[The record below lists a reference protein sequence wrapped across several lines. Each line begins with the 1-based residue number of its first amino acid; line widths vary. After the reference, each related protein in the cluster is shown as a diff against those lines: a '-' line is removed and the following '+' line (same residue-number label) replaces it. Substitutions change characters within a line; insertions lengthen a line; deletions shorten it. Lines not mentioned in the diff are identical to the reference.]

1 MEANNLST
9 TIANTINELIQNLF
23 SSIDNNIYSYI
34 DEIIFLTPSSIS
46 NNNFEDL
53 FTTSS
58 NSILVIA
65 NALIL
70 AYLLYYCVKLFLS
83 YYSGTQVERPYQ
95 FIFKLILC
103 AIIMNSSYFICEQLI
118 NITDLITQALQEIGS
133 NFTSKTI
140 SFKTLVT
147 ELNSVIS
154 ISGTSLDIFSLTGI
168 IKSFCSIGLISL
180 MFSYAIRLIMVKVFI
195 ILAPFA
201 ILSCS
206 INSFSW
212 FFRSWFR
219 SFFSLLF
226 MQFFITIILIVT
238 LYLDFSSNLISK
250 FLYVGS
256 IYALTK
262 SNTYIRSLIGG
273 ISTEINTNLS
283 TLKSFLKARWYLSL

>member
-1 MEANNLST
+1 MEATNLAT

-70 AYLLYYCVKLFLS
+70 AYLLYYCVKLFLA
-83 YYSGTQVERPYQ
+83 YYSGTQVQRPYQ

-133 NFTSKTI
+133 DFTSKTI

-238 LYLDFSSNLISK
+238 LSLDFSSNLISK

-262 SNTYIRSLIGG
+262 SNTYIRNLIGG

-283 TLKSFLKARWYLSL
+283 TLKSFLRAR

>member
-1 MEANNLST
+1 MEADNLST

-34 DEIIFLTPSSIS
+34 DDIIFLTPSSIS
-46 NNNFEDL
+46 SNNFEDL

-83 YYSGTQVERPYQ
+83 YYSGTQVQRPYQ

-180 MFSYAIRLIMVKVFI
+180 MFSYAIRLIMVKVFV

-283 TLKSFLKARWYLSL
+283 TLKSFLKAR

>member
-1 MEANNLST
+1 MEATNLST

-70 AYLLYYCVKLFLS
+70 AYLLYYCVKLFLA
-83 YYSGTQVERPYQ
+83 YYSGTQVQRPYQ

-133 NFTSKTI
+133 DFTSKTI

-206 INSFSW
+206 INSFNW

-238 LYLDFSSNLISK
+238 LSLDFSSNLISK

-283 TLKSFLKARWYLSL
+283 TLKSFLRARWYLSL

>member
-1 MEANNLST
+1 MEATNLST

-83 YYSGTQVERPYQ
+83 YYSGTQVQRPYQ

-238 LYLDFSSNLISK
+238 LSLDFSSNFISK

-262 SNTYIRSLIGG
+262 SNTYIRNLIGG

-283 TLKSFLKARWYLSL
+283 TLKSFLRAR

>member
-1 MEANNLST
+1 MEATNLST

-70 AYLLYYCVKLFLS
+70 AYLLYYCVKLFLA
-83 YYSGTQVERPYQ
+83 YYSGTQVQRPYQ

-283 TLKSFLKARWYLSL
+283 TLKSFLKAR

>member
-1 MEANNLST
+1 MEATNLST

-70 AYLLYYCVKLFLS
+70 AYLLYYCVKLFLA
-83 YYSGTQVERPYQ
+83 YYSGTQVQRPYQ

-133 NFTSKTI
+133 DFTSKTI

-206 INSFSW
+206 INSFNW

-238 LYLDFSSNLISK
+238 LSLDFSSNLISK

-283 TLKSFLKARWYLSL
+283 TLKSFLKAR

>member
-1 MEANNLST
+1 MDASK
-9 TIANTINELIQNLF
+9 INITEVIIKTLNSLFENLF

-83 YYSGTQVERPYQ
+83 YYSGTQVQRPYQ

-238 LYLDFSSNLISK
+238 LSLDFSSNLISK

-262 SNTYIRSLIGG
+262 SNTYIRNLIGG

-283 TLKSFLKARWYLSL
+283 TLKSFLRAR

>member
-1 MEANNLST
+1 MEATNLST

-58 NSILVIA
+58 KSILVIA

-133 NFTSKTI
+133 NFTFKTI

-238 LYLDFSSNLISK
+238 LSLDFSSNLISK

-283 TLKSFLKARWYLSL
+283 TLKSFLRAR

>member
-1 MEANNLST
+1 MEATNLST

-70 AYLLYYCVKLFLS
+70 AYLLYYCVKLFLA
-83 YYSGTQVERPYQ
+83 YYSGTQVQRPYQ

-238 LYLDFSSNLISK
+238 LSLDFSSNLISK

-283 TLKSFLKARWYLSL
+283 TLKSFLRAR

>member
-58 NSILVIA
+58 KSILVIA

-212 FFRSWFR
+212 FFRSWSR

-283 TLKSFLKARWYLSL
+283 TLKSFLKAR

>member
-1 MEANNLST
+1 METNNLAK
-9 TIANTINELIQNLF
+9 TIASTINELIQNLF

-34 DEIIFLTPSSIS
+34 DDIIFLTPTNIS
-46 NNNFEDL
+46 TNNFEDL
-53 FTTSS
+53 FTKSSS
-58 NSILVIA
+58 NILIVA

-70 AYLLYYCVKLFLS
+70 AYLLYYCVKLFLA
-83 YYSGTQVERPYQ
+83 YYSSTQVQRPFQ

-103 AIIMNSSYFICEQLI
+103 AIIMNSSYFICEQLL
-118 NITDLITQALQEIGS
+118 NITDLITQALQTIGKD
-133 NFTSKTI
+133 FTSKSI

-154 ISGTSLDIFSLTGI
+154 ISGDSLDIFSLSGI

-180 MFSYAIRLIMVKVFI
+180 MFSYSIRFIMVKVFI

-206 INSFSW
+206 INTFSW
-212 FFRSWFR
+212 FFKSWFR
-219 SFFSLLF
+219 SLFSLLF
-226 MQFFITIILIVT
+226 MQLFIVIILIVT
-238 LYLDFSSNLISK
+238 LSLDFSANLISK

-262 SNTYIRSLIGG
+262 SNTYIRSLVGG

-283 TLKSFLKARWYLSL
+283 TLKTFLKSR

>member
-1 MEANNLST
+1 MEATNLST

-70 AYLLYYCVKLFLS
+70 AYLLYYCVKLFLA

-133 NFTSKTI
+133 DFTSKTI

-206 INSFSW
+206 INSFNW

-238 LYLDFSSNLISK
+238 LSLDFSSNLISK

-262 SNTYIRSLIGG
+262 SNTYIRNLIGG

-283 TLKSFLKARWYLSL
+283 TLKSFLRAR

>member
-1 MEANNLST
+1 MEATNLST

-70 AYLLYYCVKLFLS
+70 AYLLYYCVKLFLA
-83 YYSGTQVERPYQ
+83 YYSGTQVQRPYQ

-133 NFTSKTI
+133 DFTSKTI

-206 INSFSW
+206 INSFNW

-238 LYLDFSSNLISK
+238 LSLDFSSNLISK

-283 TLKSFLKARWYLSL
+283 TLKSFLRAR

>member
-1 MEANNLST
+1 MEATNLST

-70 AYLLYYCVKLFLS
+70 AYLLYYCVKLFLA
-83 YYSGTQVERPYQ
+83 YYSGTQVQRPYQ

-133 NFTSKTI
+133 DFTSKTI

-206 INSFSW
+206 INSFNW
-212 FFRSWFR
+212 FFRSWFS

-238 LYLDFSSNLISK
+238 LSLDFSSNLISK

-283 TLKSFLKARWYLSL
+283 TLKSFLRAR

>member
-1 MEANNLST
+1 MEATNLST

-58 NSILVIA
+58 KSILVIA

-83 YYSGTQVERPYQ
+83 YYSGTQVQRPYQ

-238 LYLDFSSNLISK
+238 LSLDFSSNLISK

-262 SNTYIRSLIGG
+262 SNTYIRNLIGG

-283 TLKSFLKARWYLSL
+283 TLKSFLRAR

>member
-1 MEANNLST
+1 MEATNLST

-70 AYLLYYCVKLFLS
+70 AYLLYYCVKLFLA
-83 YYSGTQVERPYQ
+83 YYSGTQVQRPYQ

>member
-1 MEANNLST
+1 MEATNLST

-70 AYLLYYCVKLFLS
+70 AYLLYYCVKLFLA
-83 YYSGTQVERPYQ
+83 YYSGTQVQRPYQ

-180 MFSYAIRLIMVKVFI
+180 MFSYAIRLIMIKVFI

-238 LYLDFSSNLISK
+238 LSLDFSSNLISK

-262 SNTYIRSLIGG
+262 SNTYIRNLIGG

-283 TLKSFLKARWYLSL
+283 TLKSFLRAR

>member
-1 MEANNLST
+1 MEATNLST

-238 LYLDFSSNLISK
+238 LSLDFSSNLISK

-262 SNTYIRSLIGG
+262 SNTYIRNLIGG

-283 TLKSFLKARWYLSL
+283 TLKSFLRAR

>member
-1 MEANNLST
+1 MEATNLST

-70 AYLLYYCVKLFLS
+70 AYLLYYCVKLFLA
-83 YYSGTQVERPYQ
+83 YYSGTQVQRPYQ

-133 NFTSKTI
+133 DFTSKTI

-206 INSFSW
+206 INSFNW

-238 LYLDFSSNLISK
+238 LSLDFSSNLISK

-273 ISTEINTNLS
+273 ISTEINANLS
-283 TLKSFLKARWYLSL
+283 TLKSFLRAR

>member
-1 MEANNLST
+1 MEATNLST

-70 AYLLYYCVKLFLS
+70 AYLLYYCVKLFLA
-83 YYSGTQVERPYQ
+83 YYSGTQVQRPYQ

-133 NFTSKTI
+133 DFTSKTI

-168 IKSFCSIGLISL
+168 IKSFRSIGLISL

-206 INSFSW
+206 INSFNW

-238 LYLDFSSNLISK
+238 LSLDFSSNLISK

-283 TLKSFLKARWYLSL
+283 TLKSFLRAR

>member
-1 MEANNLST
+1 MEATNLST

-70 AYLLYYCVKLFLS
+70 AYLLYYCVKLFLA
-83 YYSGTQVERPYQ
+83 YYSGTQVQRPYQ

-133 NFTSKTI
+133 DFTSKTI

-238 LYLDFSSNLISK
+238 LSLDFSSNLISK
-250 FLYVGS
+250 FLYVSS

-262 SNTYIRSLIGG
+262 SNTYIRNLIGG

-283 TLKSFLKARWYLSL
+283 TLKSFLRAR

>member
-1 MEANNLST
+1 MEATNLST

-83 YYSGTQVERPYQ
+83 YYSGTQVQRPYQ

-206 INSFSW
+206 INSFNW

-238 LYLDFSSNLISK
+238 LSLDFSSNLISK

-283 TLKSFLKARWYLSL
+283 TLKSFLRAR

>member
-1 MEANNLST
+1 MEATNLST

-238 LYLDFSSNLISK
+238 LSLDFSSNLISK

-283 TLKSFLKARWYLSL
+283 TLKSFLRAR

>member
-1 MEANNLST
+1 MEATNLST

-70 AYLLYYCVKLFLS
+70 AYLLYYCVKLFLA
-83 YYSGTQVERPYQ
+83 YYSGTQVQRPYQ

-133 NFTSKTI
+133 DFTSKTI

-206 INSFSW
+206 INSFNW

-238 LYLDFSSNLISK
+238 LSLDFSSNLISK

-262 SNTYIRSLIGG
+262 SNTYIRNLIGG

-283 TLKSFLKARWYLSL
+283 TLKSFLRAR

>member
-1 MEANNLST
+1 MEATNLST

-83 YYSGTQVERPYQ
+83 YYSGTQVQRPYQ

-201 ILSCS
+201 ILGCS
-206 INSFSW
+206 INSFNW

-238 LYLDFSSNLISK
+238 LSLDFSSNLISK

-283 TLKSFLKARWYLSL
+283 TLKSFLKAR

>member
-23 SSIDNNIYSYI
+23 SSTDNNIYSYI

-58 NSILVIA
+58 KSILVIA

-206 INSFSW
+206 INSFNW

-238 LYLDFSSNLISK
+238 LSLDFSSNLISK

-283 TLKSFLKARWYLSL
+283 TLKSFLRAR

>member
-1 MEANNLST
+1 MEATNLST

-83 YYSGTQVERPYQ
+83 YYSGTQVQRPYQ

-180 MFSYAIRLIMVKVFI
+180 MFSYAIRLIMIKVFI

-238 LYLDFSSNLISK
+238 LSLDFSSNLISK

-262 SNTYIRSLIGG
+262 SNTYIRNLIGG

-283 TLKSFLKARWYLSL
+283 TLKSFLRAR

>member
-1 MEANNLST
+1 MEATNLSI

-58 NSILVIA
+58 KSILVIA

-283 TLKSFLKARWYLSL
+283 TLKSFLRAR

>member
-1 MEANNLST
+1 MEATNLST

-83 YYSGTQVERPYQ
+83 YYSGTQVQRPYQ

-154 ISGTSLDIFSLTGI
+154 ISGTSLDIFSLAGI

-238 LYLDFSSNLISK
+238 LSLDFSSNLISK

-262 SNTYIRSLIGG
+262 SNTYIRNLIGG

-283 TLKSFLKARWYLSL
+283 TLKSFLRAR

>member
-1 MEANNLST
+1 MEATNLST

-58 NSILVIA
+58 KSILVIA

-118 NITDLITQALQEIGS
+118 NITNLITQALQEIGS

-283 TLKSFLKARWYLSL
+283 TLKSFLKAR

>member
-1 MEANNLST
+1 MEATNLST

-70 AYLLYYCVKLFLS
+70 AYLLYYCVKLFLA
-83 YYSGTQVERPYQ
+83 YYSGTQVQRPYQ

-133 NFTSKTI
+133 DFTSKTI
-140 SFKTLVT
+140 SFKTLVA

-206 INSFSW
+206 INSFNW

-238 LYLDFSSNLISK
+238 LSLDFSSNLISK

-283 TLKSFLKARWYLSL
+283 TLKSFLRAR

>member
-1 MEANNLST
+1 MEATNLST

-70 AYLLYYCVKLFLS
+70 AYLLYYCVKLFLA
-83 YYSGTQVERPYQ
+83 YYSGTQVQRPYQ

-133 NFTSKTI
+133 DFTSKTI

-212 FFRSWFR
+212 FFKSWFR

-238 LYLDFSSNLISK
+238 LSLDFSSNLISK

-283 TLKSFLKARWYLSL
+283 TLKSFFRAR

>member
-1 MEANNLST
+1 MEATNLST
-9 TIANTINELIQNLF
+9 TIANTINELTQNLF

-70 AYLLYYCVKLFLS
+70 AYLLYYCVKLFLA

-238 LYLDFSSNLISK
+238 LSLDFSSNLISK

-262 SNTYIRSLIGG
+262 SNTYIRNLIGG

-283 TLKSFLKARWYLSL
+283 TLKSFLRAR

>member
-1 MEANNLST
+1 MEATNLSI

-206 INSFSW
+206 INSFNW

-283 TLKSFLKARWYLSL
+283 TLKSFLRAR

>member
-58 NSILVIA
+58 KSILVIA

-133 NFTSKTI
+133 NFTSKII

-283 TLKSFLKARWYLSL
+283 TLKSFLKAR